1 MSRLFKPTIEELYDS
16 EKYKSCSRSRCK
28 AQASDTDTILLD
40 EIGGYV
46 PPVSSPFFRCRTTP
60 SCTMYTRRSPIL
72 SLLSGVSVRSVAVLK
87 LNHATDHTC
96 RKSGQGY
103 NGDGNRRSRFVC
115 GQYSHSLSS
124 TTSGLTVQLTLA
136 TQYLQALQWLITT
149 ARPPSILPRS
159 THRPP
164 LRPFRCSWL
173 SRRFSF
179 WTHAH

>member
-87 LNHATDHTC
+87 LNHATDTLAANLDRDIMATGTAGRDSFLVGTPILFPQRPPGLQSNSRSLHSIF
-96 RKSGQGY
+96 KLY
-103 NGDGNRRSRFVC
+103 NG
-115 GQYSHSLSS
+115 
-124 TTSGLTVQLTLA
+124 
-136 TQYLQALQWLITT
+136 
-149 ARPPSILPRS
+149 
-159 THRPP
+159 
-164 LRPFRCSWL
+164 
-173 SRRFSF
+173 
-179 WTHAH
+179 